1 MDITEKQIIIN
12 LLDEIYMKIEKN
24 SKEKFSSDEYN
35 NLTITEAKTIYAI
48 GNSEP
53 KTMKQISEL
62 LYVAPNTATVAV
74 ERLVAKKLAVREP
87 SSEDRRQLYIRLTA
101 DGLLVLEKIVK
112 ISIEEIEIF
121 LSPLSDAEAMLFKNI
136 LEKINT
142 NV

>member
-1 MDITEKQIIIN
+1 MDVAEKQIIIN

-24 SKEKFSSDEYN
+24 SKEKFASDDYN

-62 LYVAPNTATVAV
+62 LYIAPNTATVAV

-87 SSEDRRQLYIRLTA
+87 SLEDRRQLYVRLTS
-101 DGLLVLEKIVK
+101 DGLKVLEKIIK

-121 LSPLSDAEAMLFKNI
+121 LSPLSDAETLLFKNI
-136 LEKINT
+136 LEKIN
-142 NV
+142 NKM